1 MMVSTA
7 IVANSWKSFLDNKTN
22 STAQTIGPTISWENL
37 LTLGKESNGDCLEV
51 RERNLQ
57 VNKACILVFTSG
69 TTGPPKG
76 KGSI

>member
-7 IVANSWKSFLDNKTN
+7 IIAMSWKSFLDNITN

-37 LTLGKESNGDCLEV
+37 LTLGQESNGDSLEV

-76 KGSI
+76 KDSI

>member
-1 MMVSTA
+1 MLLWQTLGKVYHE
-7 IVANSWKSFLDNKTN
+7 NKTN

-37 LTLGKESNGDCLEV
+37 LTLGEESNGDSLEV

-76 KGSI
+76 KDLI